1 MKTILRNLKSNLML
15 VLSLIVGSTFI
26 LSALSPT
33 FAQAASLTTLPAAA
47 KAKISFTFDD
57 GLTTAYTNAE
67 PTLAKYGLSGTDYV
81 ITGCVGM
88 TKSPNTCRAN
98 TDTTYMTWAQIQ
110 ALQNTYGWEIG
121 SHTVDHD
128 CLASSAVQ
136 DPDDCQ
142 TNTLTQAQV
151 DTELSASQATLAAE
165 GIKATDFAP
174 PYGDYNNMV
183 LAQIAKYYATMR
195 GFKDS
200 NQNIWPYDDYLLND
214 VVVLQVTDTPA
225 MIEADINQ
233 AITNND
239 WIVLTFH
246 NIETTPSSN
255 PDDYEYGTAE
265 LAQIAAYVQQKQAA
279 GLISNVHVNQGI
291 TTSSTNMLPNG
302 NFSAGIADG
311 WTTDDP
317 ANITFDTAN
326 NGSYP
331 NPTDSIKLVAN
342 TSGKYSHLFS
352 PMVAV
357 NSSTEY
363 LLKNF
368 LNVQNIT
375 SGEVAYYVDEYNAS
389 GQWISGQYLKQ
400 ETSSF
405 VEDMNFAYTPSSPN
419 VTQARLQIIVGGT
432 GLTAYVANSQWFSVQ
447 TSLPTATNLMPNS
460 TFTAGIADGWTTDSP
475 ANITAD
481 GAGNGSPSNPVNSVK
496 LVANTTAA
504 NNHLFSPKI
513 AVTSIKSYSISSWL
527 NVKSLNSGVVAFYI
541 DEYNASGQWIS
552 GQYKL
557 DTHSLGAQT
566 LGFNYTPSSSSVAT
580 ASLQVIVVG
589 NSGITAYLDN
599 VDWYQN

>member
-1 MKTILRNLKSNLML
+1 MFVSNFKRGFKITASL
-15 VLSLIVGSTFI
+15 VISSAFI
-26 LSALSPT
+26 ICALSPY
-33 FAQAASLTTLPAAA
+33 FASAATATTLPTVA

-57 GLTTAYTNAE
+57 GLTTAYTNAA
-67 PTLAKYGLSGTDYV
+67 PTLAEYGLTGTDYV

-88 TKSPNTCRAN
+88 TKTPNTCRAN
-98 TDTTYMTWAQIQ
+98 TNTTYMTWAQIQ

-128 CLASSAVQ
+128 CLASSATQ
-136 DPDDCQ
+136 DSADCQ
-142 TNTLTQAQV
+142 KNTLTQAQV
-151 DTELSASQATLAAE
+151 DTELSASQAALAAE
-165 GIKATDFAP
+165 GITATDFTP

-195 GFKDS
+195 GFQDQ

-214 VVVLQVTDTPA
+214 VVVLQTTDTPA

-239 WIVLTFH
+239 WIILTFH
-246 NIETTPSSN
+246 NIEAVPSTIAT
-255 PDDYEYGTAE
+255 DYEYGTTE
-265 LAQIAAYVQQKQAA
+265 LAQIAAYVQQEVKA
-279 GLISNVHVNQGI
+279 GLITNVHINQGI
-291 TTSSTNMLPNG
+291 TTSSTNLLPNG

-311 WTTDDP
+311 WTTDNP
-317 ANITFDTAN
+317 ADVTFNTAD

-331 NPTDSIKLVAN
+331 KPTDSIEMVSNSTGA
-342 TSGKYSHLFS
+342 TEHLFS
-352 PMVAV
+352 PLVAV
-357 NSSTEY
+357 NANTEY

-368 LNVQNIT
+368 LNVSTMT
-375 SGEVAYYVDEYNAS
+375 SGVVAYYIDEYNAS

-419 VTQARLQIIVGGT
+419 VTQARLQIILSGT
-432 GLTAYVANSQWFSVQ
+432 GITAYLANAQWFPLQ
-447 TSLPTATNLMPNS
+447 TNLTTATNLMPNG
-460 TFTAGIADGWTTDSP
+460 TFTAGLSDGWTTDTP
-475 ANITAD
+475 ANITANS
-481 GAGNGSPSNPVNSVK
+481 AGNGSPSSPTDSIK
-496 LVANTTAA
+496 LTANTTAA
-504 NNHLFSPKI
+504 NDHLFSPQI
-513 AVTSIKSYSISSWL
+513 AVSSSKSYSISSWL
-527 NVKSLNSGVVAFYI
+527 NIKTLNSGVVAFYI

-552 GQYKL
+552 GQYKI
-557 DTHSLGAQT
+557 DTKTLGAQT
-566 LGFNYTPSSSSVAT
+566 IGFTYTPSSSNVTT